1 MKMSDM
7 LADED
12 GEEDDDDAEALLLRG
27 EDGDVFDLMERGDA
41 AFAMEVEDEDDEDAD
56 DDEIRPTD
64 SLLVVAMTEDEFS
77 HLEVQLFS
85 EDGNLYTHRDITL
98 PEFPLCLAWLG
109 EFGCN
114 LI

>member
-41 AFAMEVEDEDDEDAD
+41 AFAMEVEDEAA
-56 DDEIRPTD
+56 IIIPGCTAAAAA
-64 SLLVVAMTEDEFS
+64 S
-77 HLEVQLFS
+77 
-85 EDGNLYTHRDITL
+85 ITTIL
-98 PEFPLCLAWLG
+98 
-109 EFGCN
+109 
-114 LI
+114 